1 MLMKI
6 GKITTLLCL
15 LAAGTLTS
23 VAQLSWVY
31 EGKTLTEKETIRVVG
46 NVEEFAITGVYMSI
60 ANASD
65 QKMSV
70 TVSKQIGE
78 NDGFDVAMCLGTINC
93 YPPERNT
100 TDPFDIP
107 ANGKYE
113 DFHVTV
119 GPRGIEEGEVHATF
133 TVAGGGSSATVNVV
147 FVLDNT
153 GGVNDVTGNGKG
165 FGITYANDVLTVSG
179 ASAGQQVRVVDIT
192 GRVAASMPVDGD
204 GVQRF
209 DLNLGRGIYLVAV
222 QEAGRTVAVQKV
234 IVR

>member
-31 EGKTLTEKETIRVVG
+31 EGKTLAEGETITIADNMDNLSAG
-46 NVEEFAITGVYMSI
+46 KYIHI
-60 ANASD
+60 ANSSESAISAT
-65 QKMSV
+65 V
-70 TVSKQIGE
+70 TKNVSE
-78 NDGFDVAMCLGTINC
+78 NDGFMTMMCVEQNC
-93 YPPERNT
+93 LPDSQTSTPEFT
-100 TDPFDIP
+100 VP
-107 ANGKYE
+107 ANGTYD
-113 DFHVTV
+113 DFHIQVIPTSA
-119 GPRGIEEGEVHATF
+119 PEGGEAHVTF
-133 TVAGGGSSATVNVV
+133 TVNGGGSSATVNVV

-153 GGVNDVTGNGKG
+153 GGVNDVAGDGNGY
-165 FGITYANDVLTVSG
+165 GIAYASDVLTVSG
-179 ASAGQQVRVVDIT
+179 ATAGQQVRVVDIT

-204 GVQRF
+204 GVQRY

>member
-31 EGKTLTEKETIRVVG
+31 EGKTLVDGETITIADNYDNLSAG
-46 NVEEFAITGVYMSI
+46 KYIQI
-60 ANASD
+60 ANSSESAISAA
-65 QKMSV
+65 V
-70 TVSKQIGE
+70 TKNVGQ
-78 NDGFDVAMCLGTINC
+78 NDGFLAMMCTDEDGCLPNDVLKTSA
-93 YPPERNT
+93 
-100 TDPFDIP
+100 FKVP
-107 ANGKYE
+107 ANGTYNE
-113 DFHVTV
+113 FHVQVIPTSA
-119 GPRGIEEGEVHATF
+119 PEGGEAHVTF

-153 GGVNDVTGNGKG
+153 GGVNDVTGSGNGY
-165 FGITYANDVLTVSG
+165 GIAYANGVLTVNG
-179 ASAGQQVRVVDIT
+179 ASAGQIVRVVDIT

-204 GVQRF
+204 GVQRY

>member
-31 EGKTLTEKETIRVVG
+31 EGKTLSEGETITIADNMDNLMEGKYIYISNSSESAISATVTKNVG
-46 NVEEFAITGVYMSI
+46 
-60 ANASD
+60 
-65 QKMSV
+65 Q
-70 TVSKQIGE
+70 
-78 NDGFDVAMCLGTINC
+78 NDGFMTMMCTGTNC
-93 YPPERNT
+93 WPDSQLET
-100 TDPFDIP
+100 P
-107 ANGKYE
+107 AFSVPAKGSY
-113 DFHVTV
+113 DFHVQVVPTIAPE
-119 GPRGIEEGEVHATF
+119 GGEVHVAF
-133 TVAGGGSSATVNVV
+133 TANGGSSSATVNVV
-147 FVLDNT
+147 FVLDST
-153 GGVNDVTGNGKG
+153 GGVNDVTGGNGY
-165 FGITYANDVLTVSG
+165 GIAFANGALTING
-179 ASAGQQVRVVDIT
+179 AHAGQLVRVVDIT

-204 GVQRF
+204 GVQRY

>member
-31 EGKTLTEKETIRVVG
+31 EGKTLVEGETITVKG
-46 NVEEFAITGVYMSI
+46 DDLTLYETYIDLE
-60 ANASD
+60 NAGGAT
-65 QKMSV
+65 KV
-70 TVSKQIGE
+70 TVTKEIKLDE
-78 NDGFDVAMCLGTINC
+78 GFDLNWCCGTNC
-93 YPPERNT
+93 YPESTAASRLIDIASGLNENFLHAQVASNGAPE
-100 TDPFDIP
+100 
-107 ANGKYE
+107 G
-113 DFHVTV
+113 
-119 GPRGIEEGEVHATF
+119 GEAHETF

>member
-31 EGKTLTEKETIRVVG
+31 EGKTLAEGETITIADNMDNLLVG
-46 NVEEFAITGVYMSI
+46 KYINI
-60 ANASD
+60 ANSSNTPINAV
-65 QKMSV
+65 V
-70 TVSKQIGE
+70 TKTESQI
-78 NDGFDVAMCLGTINC
+78 DGGLSPMMCTTNC
-93 YPPERNT
+93 WPGDETPEFT
-100 TDPFDIP
+100 VP
-107 ANGKYE
+107 ANGQYDE
-113 DFHVTV
+113 FHVMV
-119 GPRGIEEGEVHATF
+119 ISDGAPEGSEAHVAF
-133 TVAGGGSSATVNVV
+133 TVNGGGSSATVNVV

-153 GGVNDVTGNGKG
+153 GGVNDVTGNRKG

-179 ASAGQQVRVVDIT
+179 ASAGQLVRVVDIT

>member
-31 EGKTLTEKETIRVVG
+31 KGKTLTDGETITVRGDDLTLYETYIDLENTAGAIKATVTKEIKLDEG
-46 NVEEFAITGVYMSI
+46 FDLKWCCGTNCFEESKSTSGLIDIPSGLNENFLHAMVS
-60 ANASD
+60 SD
-65 QKMSV
+65 GAPEGGEAHV
-70 TVSKQIGE
+70 AFTVS
-78 NDGFDVAMCLGTINC
+78 
-93 YPPERNT
+93 
-100 TDPFDIP
+100 
-107 ANGKYE
+107 
-113 DFHVTV
+113 
-119 GPRGIEEGEVHATF
+119 
-133 TVAGGGSSATVNVV
+133 GGGSSATVNVV

-165 FGITYANDVLTVSG
+165 FGIAYANDVLTVSG
-179 ASAGQQVRVVDIT
+179 ATAGQQVRVVDIT

-204 GVQRF
+204 GVQRY

-222 QEAGRTVAVQKV
+222 QEAGRTVAVKKV

>member
-1 MLMKI
+1 MKI

-23 VAQLSWVY
+23 AAQLSWVY
-31 EGKTLTEKETIRVVG
+31 EGKTLTNGETITIADNYENLG
-46 NVEEFAITGVYMSI
+46 IGKYIYI
-60 ANASD
+60 ANSSESAISAT
-65 QKMSV
+65 V
-70 TVSKQIGE
+70 TKNVGQ
-78 NDGFDVAMCLGTINC
+78 NDGFMAMMCTDKCHADDVLVT
-93 YPPERNT
+93 PSFT
-100 TDPFDIP
+100 VP
-107 ANGKYE
+107 ANGMY
-113 DFHVTV
+113 DFHVQVIPTSA
-119 GPRGIEEGEVHATF
+119 PEGGEAHVAF
-133 TVAGGGSSATVNVV
+133 TVNGGGSSATVNVV

-153 GGVNDVTGNGKG
+153 GGVNDVTGSGNG

-204 GVQRF
+204 GVQRY

>member
-31 EGKTLTEKETIRVVG
+31 EGKTLSEGETITIADNADNLIKG
-46 NVEEFAITGVYMSI
+46 KYIHI
-60 ANASD
+60 ANSSD
-65 QKMSV
+65 NPIKAI
-70 TVSKQIGE
+70 VSKNE
-78 NDGFDVAMCLGTINC
+78 SHNDGLSPMMCTTSCWPGDKT
-93 YPPERNT
+93 PEFT
-100 TDPFDIP
+100 VP
-107 ANGKYE
+107 ANGQYDE
-113 DFHVTV
+113 FHVMV
-119 GPRGIEEGEVHATF
+119 ISAGAPEGGEAHVAF
-133 TVAGGGSSATVNVV
+133 TVEGGGSSATVNVV

-153 GGVNDVTGNGKG
+153 GGVNDVTGSGNG

-179 ASAGQQVRVVDIT
+179 ASAGQLVRVVDIT

-222 QEAGRTVAVQKV
+222 QEAGRTVAVKKV